1 MQAVQR
7 ELQNIVPYVMSTV
20 RTQFTALQALTFTL
34 QVPGDADFE
43 ARYITATA
51 TSVTANVMILD
62 AGTRQM
68 LFNRPIMLAMIAG
81 TGAQPYVLPAP
92 ALFVR
97 NSCIQVDIADLS
109 NSANW
114 ITLEIHGFLLYPGV
128 LNRG

>member
-43 ARYITATA
+43 ARYITGTA
-51 TSVTANVMILD
+51 TSVVANVQILD

-68 LFNRPIMLAMIAG
+68 LFNRPIMFAMIAG